1 MKWLNAV
8 SKGAMTVLTG
18 ILLYLQVY
26 LLAAVVTACLLGFA
40 VLTVSIFATVPAI
53 LSNYFWVLFL
63 IVSIILSVILG
74 IYFIVK
80 YHVQNK
86 KMKAQADKIM
96 KENEAK
102 AEEKKE

>member
-26 LLAAVVTACLLGFA
+26 LLAAVITACLLGFA
-40 VLTVSIFATVPAI
+40 VLTVSIFATVPTI
-53 LSNYFWVLFL
+53 LGNHFWILFL
-63 IVSIILSVILG
+63 IVSILLSLILG

-80 YHVQNK
+80 YHSQNK

-96 KENEAK
+96 KESENK
-102 AEEKKE
+102 EEKKE